1 MLRTVYLKTITSDFD
16 LPTNCKCLTQ
26 FISNSMFKHHVCI
39 PYILYIYTCISFSIL
54 LSLFPRS
61 SRSHGKIE
69 SKMGGPKLQLIKIT
83 YDSLRNVRPHKIDP
97 HLPTSWRNLQST
109 LLTSMSFKLR
119 KGISS
124 LSTLSSSKNKKLKVR
139 TCLRRNGS

>member
-16 LPTNCKCLTQ
+16 PPTNCKCLTQ

>member
-1 MLRTVYLKTITSDFD
+1 MLRTIYLKTISSNFD
-16 LPTNCKCLTQ
+16 PSSNCKCLTQ

-39 PYILYIYTCISFSIL
+39 PYILYIYTCISFNIL

-61 SRSHGKIE
+61 SRSHGKIK
-69 SKMGGPKLQLIKIT
+69 SRMGGPKLQLIKIT

-124 LSTLSSSKNKKLKVR
+124 LSTLPSSKNKK
-139 TCLRRNGS
+139 